1 MRWWPPYLGAGIRV
15 DHVDPSMNT
24 IKVSMRLDRRN
35 RNYVGT
41 HFGGNLYSMC
51 DPWYMFILLERLGSD
66 FIVWDKAASIE
77 FLRPGRGTVFATF
90 QIDDETIDEIRVAAT
105 TAQRVLPKFET
116 YVIDGEGQKVAKV
129 LKTLYVRK
137 KSP

>member
-1 MRWWPPYLGAGIRV
+1 MRWWPPYLGAGVKV
-15 DHVDPSMNT
+15 DHVDASLNT

-77 FLRPGRGTVFATF
+77 FL
-90 QIDDETIDEIRVAAT
+90 
-105 TAQRVLPKFET
+105 
-116 YVIDGEGQKVAKV
+116 
-129 LKTLYVRK
+129 
-137 KSP
+137 